1 MARNDDVELTLHM
14 HHETDAAYLLSD
26 TGEDDDGAWVPKA
39 LVIKI
44 EPVRNDLYNVT
55 MPEWMAIDKEFI

>member
-14 HHETDAAYLLSD
+14 HHETDDAYLLSD
-26 TGEDDDGAWVPKA
+26 TGDDDDGVWVPKA
-39 LVIKI
+39 LVTKI

-55 MPEWMAIDKEFI
+55 MLEWVAIDKEFI